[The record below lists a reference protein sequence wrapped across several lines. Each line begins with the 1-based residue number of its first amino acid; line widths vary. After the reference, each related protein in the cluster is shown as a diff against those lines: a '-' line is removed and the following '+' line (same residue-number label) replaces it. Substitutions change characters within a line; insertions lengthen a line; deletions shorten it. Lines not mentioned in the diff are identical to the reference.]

1 MKTKIF
7 TYPFCSYSR
16 KVLLQKPF
24 ACRGHFP
31 CQRPLLKNNKTVGEF
46 LNQHTWKSSSANFL
60 TQFGVLW
67 ADLINPFTPGNV
79 AVKHILKPVK
89 IVSGATMQ
97 YAFWN
102 SYKVQGYT
110 LAEFLVEVCH
120 QALQILTLVQTK
132 KYHLLHLFSD
142 LANKIHTHFQ
152 TCPVSNYIICYLD

>member
-1 MKTKIF
+1 M
-7 TYPFCSYSR
+7 
-16 KVLLQKPF
+16 
-24 ACRGHFP
+24 
-31 CQRPLLKNNKTVGEF
+31 
-46 LNQHTWKSSSANFL
+46 

-97 YAFWN
+97 YAFSN